1 MYASSDNPEGIRG
14 TIVTMGNPAV
24 WWGGVV
30 AVIMSIAIA
39 FRKKDRRMVP
49 VFIAIASLY
58 LPWVFVSRCTFIY
71 HYFPVLPFV
80 ILCSAYALNYI
91 KNNIKHGKYFIIA
104 YFAVTAIL
112 FVIFY
117 PVLTGIPVENSYIM
131 NFTRWFPS
139 WSF

>member
-1 MYASSDNPEGIRG
+1 M
-14 TIVTMGNPAV
+14 
-24 WWGGVV
+24 
-30 AVIMSIAIA
+30 
-39 FRKKDRRMVP
+39 
-49 VFIAIASLY
+49 
-58 LPWVFVSRCTFIY
+58 
-71 HYFPVLPFV
+71 